1 MSPDHWSKLTWDTVS
16 AGGYDLFGSNR
27 LLGPETRP
35 CVQTERH
42 RVIGYFQVP
51 VHPDDVP
58 KTAIITPFGSYVFY
72 YSTFGLRNSG
82 ATFQRLMDSIFGQTS
97 NCLVYI
103 DDLLVFSDTPEEH
116 KQHLRTVLS
125 KLQANGLIV
134 RPDKCVFGAQ
144 EVDFLGHRITANG
157 ILPLP
162 SKVSAIKKL
171 PNPQHHQGAA
181 VIPGLGQLLSPF
193 YSHGC

>member
-1 MSPDHWSKLTWDTVS
+1 
-16 AGGYDLFGSNR
+16 
-27 LLGPETRP
+27 
-35 CVQTERH
+35 
-42 RVIGYFQVP
+42 
-51 VHPDDVP
+51 
-58 KTAIITPFGSYVFY
+58 
-72 YSTFGLRNSG
+72 
-82 ATFQRLMDSIFGQTS
+82 MDSIFGQTS

-162 SKVSAIKKL
+162 SKVSAIKNYPIPSTIKEL
-171 PNPQHHQGAA
+171 QSFLGLVNYYHRFIPMAA
-181 VIPGLGQLLSPF
+181 DKMTDLHSTLSGKPKQLKWAPSSKQLFNSLKTL
-193 YSHGC
+193 

>member
-1 MSPDHWSKLTWDTVS
+1 MPNTTDLTNIIGNARIFTRL
-16 AGGYDLFGSNR
+16 DL
-27 LLGPETRP
+27 LKE
-35 CVQTERH
+35 
-42 RVIGYFQVP
+42 YFQIP

-82 ATFQRLMDSIFGQTS
+82 ATFQRPMDSIFSQTS

-103 DDLLVFSDTPEEH
+103 DDLLVFFGYPGGTQTISAH
-116 KQHLRTVLS
+116 C

-144 EVDFLGHRITANG
+144 EVDFLGHRFTANR

-162 SKVSAIKKL
+162 SKVSAIKSYPIPSTIKE
-171 PNPQHHQGAA
+171 PQSFLGLVNYYHRFIPMAA
-181 VIPGLGQLLSPF
+181 DKTADLHSTLF
-193 YSHGC
+193 KW